1 MSWHIDRGA
10 LPATPRFRS
19 HFKLDLGTEL
29 GKLDRLRT
37 VGLPDAVAF
46 YAGRI
51 VEATATD
58 IISRLGLRT
67 SKSGTRESTHTNLE
81 LIATSGRVD
90 DGAVACANVIRRIG
104 NHARHMDREIRT
116 GEEAVIIALLQ
127 VWIESWMGFVKGDR
141 DDSVMPESDWSELTR
156 VVRQIVDG
164 QPDELASLFDAN
176 DDCLPGLID
185 EPTLAGFLA
194 ERTVDAAMPHA
205 DRFTRK
211 IVRLFPGDKRAQQ
224 IRALY
229 LSRNARAAEAVR
241 VLESVLR
248 WRYGNDRETLGI
260 LGGAYKNLWV
270 ESGDSKH
277 LERSHAFY
285 RRAPCDGEAGYY
297 LLINA
302 AATGLWLGDA
312 VQARGQAYA
321 AEENLKRYGIDEAYL
336 LASTRAYWLTATLA
350 EAKLLMGKIRPA
362 LRLYSHARDI
372 DRSGGRWKRTRTQLS
387 IHLRHLPVA
396 HRIDDMAKDLI
407 ALAEEAQC

>member
-1 MSWHIDRGA
+1 MNWHIDPGT

-19 HFKLDLGTEL
+19 HCKLDLGAEL
-29 GKLDRLRT
+29 DKLDRLRA

-51 VEATATD
+51 VEATTMD

-67 SKSGTRESTHTNLE
+67 SRSSTPESTHINLE

-116 GEEAVIIALLQ
+116 GEEVVIVALLQ
-127 VWIESWMGFVKGDR
+127 LWIESWTEFVKGDR
-141 DDSVMPESDWSELTR
+141 ADSRVPESDWSELTR
-156 VVRQIVDG
+156 VVRQIVGG
-164 QPDELASLFDAN
+164 QPHELASLFDAN
-176 DDCLPGLID
+176 DDCPPRLIV

-194 ERTVDAAMPHA
+194 ERTVDAGMSHA
-205 DRFTRK
+205 DGFTRK
-211 IVRLFPGDKRAQQ
+211 VVGLFPKDKRAQQ

-270 ESGDSKH
+270 ESGDSRH
-277 LERSHAFY
+277 LERSHTFY
-285 RRAPCDGEAGYY
+285 RRTPCDGEAGYY

-312 VQARGQAYA
+312 VQARAQAYA
-321 AEENLKRYGIDEAYL
+321 AEENLKRHGIDEAYL
-336 LASTRAYWLTATLA
+336 LGSTRAYWLTATLA
-350 EAKLLMGKIRPA
+350 EAKLLMGKVRPA

-387 IHLRHLPVA
+387 VHLRHLLVV
-396 HRIDDMAKDLI
+396 RRTDDMAKGLV
-407 ALAEEAQC
+407 ALAEEVHR